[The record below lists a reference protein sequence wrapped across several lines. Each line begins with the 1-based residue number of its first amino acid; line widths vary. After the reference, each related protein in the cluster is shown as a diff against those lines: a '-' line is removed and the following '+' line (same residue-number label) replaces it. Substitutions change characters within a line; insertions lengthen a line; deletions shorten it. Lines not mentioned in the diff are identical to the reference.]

1 MVYLTKD
8 EALKLIDMFM
18 SEYDYEEYSDSWK
31 EIIDKLLKSCN
42 LKVWKPINGIV
53 MCEEIKEE

>member
-18 SEYDYEEYSDSWK
+18 SEYDYDEYSDSWK
-31 EIIDKLLKSCN
+31 QIIDKLLKSCN
-42 LKVWKPINGIV
+42 LKAWKPINGIV